1 MPLVGSATPHLSST
15 PALTLTFENQTSRI
29 LLICLM
35 KNVEGN
41 AGKGIRKATKSAYG
55 EEVFLQHFL
64 TGTAA
69 CVTLSL
75 SLSPSLSNSHLCI
88 FRTKIDDDVGIF
100 VENFKARLQIR
111 VVFFMENVLKFV
123 FVDILIC
130 KPIECVCVGV
140 CKCVSI

>member
-1 MPLVGSATPHLSST
+1 MPLVGSATPHLSG
-15 PALTLTFENQTSRI
+15 TLPRPSFENQTSRI

-35 KNVEGN
+35 KNVEG
-41 AGKGIRKATKSAYG
+41 KWIRKATKSAYG
-55 EEVFLQHFL
+55 EEVFLQHFW

-69 CVTLSL
+69 C
-75 SLSPSLSNSHLCI
+75 SPSLSPTLSFSLLCI

-130 KPIECVCVGV
+130 KPIECECV
-140 CKCVSI
+140 